1 MTTTHCFGCCSPYTL
16 GLFFI
21 FLVSVIWAAASILV
35 QFLYTTHN
43 FDSPFLLTYIGTS
56 LFTLLLPSKVLAD
69 QGKWLVKKYW
79 FGSRSRSLT
88 VEIPP
93 SASLGHRGQYEN
105 VPSVQSED
113 DNDEETFQDESDPH
127 NNDNNNDNDIH
138 LSPIISGDDLTPPI
152 AAWTNGDH
160 VRAAI
165 KIAPVW
171 FIANWTYNASLAY
184 TSITSSTVLA
194 SMGSLFTFLFAV
206 LYRDEQ
212 FTFFKFAGVMLGVIG
227 SFFTALHDVNN
238 NNSNNDFESMMNQT
252 ISYGNETMDDTHAEQ
267 EVPGLR
273 HLSMARF
280 LLAHQ
285 QDVTDEDRNL
295 YGDVLGLI
303 SAVGYGAYA
312 VMVRL
317 LCPHDESKMS
327 MELFLGYVGLFNMI
341 TLSPILFYQ
350 VLQGSHSD
358 LTWVVFGFLVVK
370 GLLDNVLSDY
380 LWARSVVL
388 TSATVATVGL
398 GLTIPLAFLSDV
410 LWMAKGENIV
420 SFSSVLG
427 ALLVL
432 AGFIFVNI
440 GAEDANND
448 AEKNQHVPIPDNPL
462 DDDADAIHQPIQL
475 TELKAYDSDSDEEVA
490 RSEQ

>member
-1 MTTTHCFGCCSPYTL
+1 MTAKHCFGCCSPYAL

-35 QFLYTTHN
+35 QFLYTTEN

-56 LFTLLLPSKVLAD
+56 LFTLLLPSKLLVD
-69 QGKWLVKKYW
+69 HGKTLVKKYW
-79 FGSRSRSLT
+79 FARRSQSLM

-93 SASLGHRGQYEN
+93 SASLAHRGQYEN

-113 DNDEETFQDESDPH
+113 GDEETFQDESDPY
-127 NNDNNNDNDIH
+127 NNDLH
-138 LSPIISGDDLTPPI
+138 QAPIISGDDAAPPT

-206 LYRDEQ
+206 LYRDER
-212 FTFFKFAGVMLGVIG
+212 FTFLKFGGVMLGVIG
-227 SFFTALHDVNN
+227 SFFTALHDA
-238 NNSNNDFESMMNQT
+238 NNSSNNNDFESMMNET
-252 ISYGNETMDDTHAEQ
+252 MSYGNETMGDTHAEQ

-280 LLAHQ
+280 LLAHH
-285 QDVTDEDRNL
+285 QDVNDEDRNL

-350 VLQGSHSD
+350 VLQGNHSD
-358 LTWVVFGFLVVK
+358 LTWFVFGFLVVK
-370 GLLDNVLSDY
+370 GLFDNVLSDY

-410 LWMAKGENIV
+410 LWMAKGENIFSV
-420 SFSSVLG
+420 SSVLG

-440 GAEDANND
+440 GAEDANNET
-448 AEKNQHVPIPDNPL
+448 EKVQHAQIPDNSR
-462 DDDADAIHQPIQL
+462 DDDEGAIHRPMQV
-475 TELKAYDSDSDEEVA
+475 TEMKQYDSDDNVA
-490 RSEQ
+490 SSEQ